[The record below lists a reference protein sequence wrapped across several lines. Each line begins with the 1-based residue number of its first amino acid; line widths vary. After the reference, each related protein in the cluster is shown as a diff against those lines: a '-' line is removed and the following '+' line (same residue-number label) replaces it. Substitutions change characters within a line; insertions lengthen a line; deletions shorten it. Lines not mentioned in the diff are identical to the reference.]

1 MAVLR
6 QRYCPGKKRWGRE
19 PIHGSRQPGHDVY
32 WLDRGICGES
42 LGERGNGHDAATSS
56 QSVSGST
63 LAHFLLSQL
72 RQLCVE
78 PMTQRTLRTQR
89 IDQIFGLVENLIA

>member
-1 MAVLR
+1 MAT
-6 QRYCPGKKRWGRE
+6 
-19 PIHGSRQPGHDVY
+19 
-32 WLDRGICGES
+32 
-42 LGERGNGHDAATSS
+42 DAAT
-56 QSVSGST
+56 SVSGST

-72 RQLCVE
+72 GQLCVE